1 MTQDRPTITD
11 QIADEFDEALDAA
24 ASVQELIEPSADEKR
39 NGWTAETLSDYIA
52 SREAAASLAIDPHSL
67 SRRLARRP
75 REAYHRYRPLR
86 WR

>member
-1 MTQDRPTITD
+1 MNRDRPTITD
-11 QIADEFDEALDAA
+11 KLADELDEAHDAA
-24 ASVQELIEPSADEKR
+24 VSAQPVVEPTEDEKR
-39 NGWTAETLSDYIA
+39 NGWTAATLSDYVA

-75 REAYHRYRPLR
+75 QEANHRYSPLR